1 MREEKEEAKEKQEE
15 TESPTS
21 MVRLT
26 GRDKELMA
34 HVATA
39 RYLTLPQ
46 LKRSCSSGRSMG
58 KREGERG
65 AKRGRRTSCA
75 EDG

>member
-39 RYLTLPQ
+39 RYLT
-46 LKRSCSSGRSMG
+46 
-58 KREGERG
+58 G
-65 AKRGRRTSCA
+65 AVKTGAVKTSLTARIRVRC
-75 EDG
+75 